1 MLIVHV
7 QVRVKP
13 ESVEAFKA
21 ATVENAR
28 NSLQEPAIAR
38 FDVFQ
43 QADDQTRFVIVEAFR
58 TAEGPA
64 AHRDSRHYQVWRDAV
79 ADMMAEPRSSV
90 KLVNV
95 FPADSDL

>member
-7 QVRVKP
+7 HVRVKP
-13 ESVEAFKA
+13 DSVEAFKA

-28 NSLQEPAIAR
+28 NSVQEPGMAR

-43 QADDQTRFVIVEAFR
+43 QADDPTRFVIVEAFR
-58 TAEGPA
+58 SAEAPA
-64 AHRDSRHYQVWRDAV
+64 AHRESRHYQVWREAV

-90 KLVNV
+90 KFGNV
-95 FPADSDL
+95 FPADADL